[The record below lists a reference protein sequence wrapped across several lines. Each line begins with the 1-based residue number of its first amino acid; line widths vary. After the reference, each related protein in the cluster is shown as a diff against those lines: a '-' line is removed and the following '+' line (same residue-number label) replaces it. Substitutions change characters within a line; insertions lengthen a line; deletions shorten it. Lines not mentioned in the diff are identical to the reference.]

1 MRQGVFWKNI
11 EILNCPSGK
20 PYLKLTGGAKK
31 MLNSMLPP
39 HTKPIIKLSISDD
52 SNLAYAMVIIEA
64 VNLASTKTKSNN

>member
-1 MRQGVFWKNI
+1 
-11 EILNCPSGK
+11 
-20 PYLKLTGGAKK
+20 
-31 MLNSMLPP
+31 MLNLMLPP